1 MIKGIK
7 GHSNTEWCSV
17 PIIDNT
23 ENERELTD
31 SLKFAIMAYPRSQA
45 VLVRNH
51 GIILLYY
58 FKVFMY
64 VEKLGKKR
72 KYMLSVMIIYFKLA
86 FNLDK

>member
-17 PIIDNT
+17 PIIENT

-64 VEKLGKKR
+64 VERLGKKR